1 MKEQRIMVDEKDPFR
16 AAEAQAAEQKQQR
29 EEASEQAQQS
39 QQPTTADFE
48 KYDEEVGENVKGIS
62 GASAGG
68 PAV

>member
-1 MKEQRIMVDEKDPFR
+1 MADEKDPFR
-16 AAEAQAAEQKQQR
+16 AAEAQAKQQQHER
-29 EEASEQAQQS
+29 EPEQGQQQ

-48 KYDEEVGENVKGIS
+48 AYDEEVGDKVEGIS

>member
-1 MKEQRIMVDEKDPFR
+1 MVDEKDPFR

-29 EEASEQAQQS
+29 EETSEGEQAGRGQ

-48 KYDEEVGENVKGIS
+48 RYDEEVGGNVKGIS

>member
-1 MKEQRIMVDEKDPFR
+1 MAGEKDPFR

-29 EEASEQAQQS
+29 EEAGDEQA
-39 QQPTTADFE
+39 QPTTADFE
-48 KYDEEVGENVKGIS
+48 AYDEKVGSEVKGTQ